1 MIFLYP
7 EMKEGKRKAL
17 FLVYRTKGVNV
28 MNVWL
33 FAGCMFLVAVF
44 LNMLLLFGH
53 RIIKKRRNKKWKHE
67 TEIVD

>member
-1 MIFLYP
+1 
-7 EMKEGKRKAL
+7 
-17 FLVYRTKGVNV
+17 

-44 LNMLLLFGH
+44 LNILLLFG
-53 RIIKKRRNKKWKHE
+53 RKIMKKHRNKKWKRK

>member
-1 MIFLYP
+1 
-7 EMKEGKRKAL
+7 MKEGKSKAL

-44 LNMLLLFGH
+44 LNTLLLFGH
-53 RIIKKRRNKKWKHE
+53 KMINKRRNNKWKRE
-67 TEIVD
+67 TEIAD

>member
-17 FLVYRTKGVNV
+17 LLVYRTKGVNV

-44 LNMLLLFGH
+44 LNTLLLFGQ
-53 RIIKKRRNKKWKHE
+53 IMVKKRRNKKWKRE
-67 TEIVD
+67 TEITD

>member
-1 MIFLYP
+1 
-7 EMKEGKRKAL
+7 
-17 FLVYRTKGVNV
+17 

-53 RIIKKRRNKKWKHE
+53 KIMKKHRNKKWKRK
-67 TEIVD
+67 TGIVD

>member
-1 MIFLYP
+1 
-7 EMKEGKRKAL
+7 MKEGKRKAL

-44 LNMLLLFGH
+44 LNTLLLFGQ
-53 RIIKKRRNKKWKHE
+53 IMGEKRRNKKWKLE
-67 TEIVD
+67 TEITD

>member
-1 MIFLYP
+1 
-7 EMKEGKRKAL
+7 MKEGKRKSPL
-17 FLVYRTKGVNV
+17 SHLKKKGVKV

-33 FAGCMFLVAVF
+33 FASCMFLVAVF

-53 RIIKKRRNKKWKHE
+53 RTMKKRRSKKWKRE

>member
-1 MIFLYP
+1 M
-7 EMKEGKRKAL
+7 
-17 FLVYRTKGVNV
+17 NV

-33 FAGCMFLVAVF
+33 FASCMFLVAVAVF

-53 RIIKKRRNKKWKHE
+53 RIMKMHRNKKWKRK

>member
-17 FLVYRTKGVNV
+17 FLVYKTKGVNV

-44 LNMLLLFGH
+44 LNTLLLFG
-53 RIIKKRRNKKWKHE
+53 RKIMKKHRNKKWKRK
-67 TEIVD
+67 TEIAD